1 MPSVER
7 SSSCKHG
14 LIFWQWARKYS
25 TFQSQELK
33 QKFKQ
38 TWANVLEEW
47 EIWNSEKP
55 GAGWVF
61 YLMVVNKCW
70 ELENAAPTSWS
81 QTLGSFSLWTTFIGW
96 KKTTQ
101 IWFPD
106 PTETFPSREWIPQ
119 LFLSQFW
126 GGSWGDGA
134 WFINSLVLLQNNVLL
149 LLKHWFIISQNHE
162 YFPPKSLWC
171 RALSLT
177 PVLFP
182 HFIPWDGWTLW
193 GFLPPG
199 SFPQIFPCFPEFFP
213 LIFHSFLPAVQGKD
227 HGWVPLPGISWWLPN
242 LETPGFQPKAG
253 SSGNIPGSS
262 SGSLILSPIIPGLFS
277 ECVICVYYTWSL
289 NHVQTSTS
297 SSPGALKSISTSH
310 SPPVITAWSQL
321 LE

>member
-1 MPSVER
+1 MRDLKFRETRGWVGFLS
-7 SSSCKHG
+7 HG
-14 LIFWQWARKYS
+14 GEQ
-25 TFQSQELK
+25 
-33 QKFKQ
+33 
-38 TWANVLEEW
+38 VL
-47 EIWNSEKP
+47 
-55 GAGWVF
+55 GAGKCCSNLLIPNIGILF
-61 YLMVVNKCW
+61 LVNHIYRVKKNHPNLVPRSHW
-70 ELENAAPTSWS
+70 NV
-81 QTLGSFSLWTTFIGW
+81 SLSGMN
-96 KKTTQ
+96 
-101 IWFPD
+101 
-106 PTETFPSREWIPQ
+106 SSA
-119 LFLSQFW
+119 FLSQFW